1 MYVCMYT
8 CVCSDNGATWND
20 LKSSIISVTDF
31 SLFGVPMV
39 GADVCGFI
47 FDTTEELCSRWIEVG
62 AFYPFV
68 RLGHLLLVCIRKHT
82 AHMLVYVC
90 IMFLQ

>member
-1 MYVCMYT
+1 MVYVCNAHWCCYA
-8 CVCSDNGATWND
+8 DNGATWND

-68 RLGHLLLVCIRKHT
+68 RLVNLC
-82 AHMLVYVC
+82 
-90 IMFLQ
+90 F

>member
-1 MYVCMYT
+1 MYASWCN
-8 CVCSDNGATWND
+8 SDNGATWND
-20 LKSSIISVTDF
+20 LKSSIISMTDF

-68 RLGHLLLVCIRKHT
+68 RLVNPSLL
-82 AHMLVYVC
+82 
-90 IMFLQ
+90 

>member
-1 MYVCMYT
+1 MDITGKRPFVLSRSSFMST
-8 CVCSDNGATWND
+8 GVHSAKWTGDNGATWND
-20 LKSSIISVTDF
+20 LKSSIVSLLDF
-31 SLFGVPMV
+31 SLFGVPMI

-68 RLGHLLLVCIRKHT
+68 R
-82 AHMLVYVC
+82 
-90 IMFLQ
+90 

>member
-1 MYVCMYT
+1 MMMLMMMMM
-8 CVCSDNGATWND
+8 SDNGATWND
-20 LKSSIISVTDF
+20 LKASIVSLMDF
-31 SLFGVPMV
+31 SLFGVPML

-68 RLGHLLLVCIRKHT
+68 RSGSLICSNVNSILFQLFI
-82 AHMLVYVC
+82 
-90 IMFLQ
+90 QNN